1 MLGETNVGKST
12 ILNKFT
18 DNLSQDSVMPT
29 IGINYK
35 IKEIKVAD
43 ANNELQRAKFHILDS
58 CKPMF
63 ILCQLA
69 RTSSQYLMI
78 RR

>member
-1 MLGETNVGKST
+1 
-12 ILNKFT
+12 
-18 DNLSQDSVMPT
+18 MPT

-63 ILCQLA
+63 ILC
-69 RTSSQYLMI
+69 
-78 RR
+78 